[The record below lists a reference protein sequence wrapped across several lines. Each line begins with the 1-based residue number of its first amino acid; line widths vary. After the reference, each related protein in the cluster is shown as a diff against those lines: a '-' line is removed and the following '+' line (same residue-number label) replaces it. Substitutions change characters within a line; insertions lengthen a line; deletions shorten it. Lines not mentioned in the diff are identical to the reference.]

1 MPGVQ
6 PHRKKVKHFHE
17 RGDLHELTFSC
28 YRRIKL
34 LTNNPWR
41 AKLSQ
46 SIDEACQAVG
56 CFLAAF
62 VYMPEHVHL
71 LVWGIKAQED
81 VSELL
86 SRIKQPVSVQVHAD
100 LAQRPGRLLSR
111 LIVRDRPGRQI
122 FRFWQEGPGFDRNL
136 FTASAVQ
143 ASIDYIHNN
152 PVARGLCPKA
162 RDWRWSSARF
172 YESDGKLFDPLHP
185 KITPLP
191 AEFWHAS

>member
-1 MPGVQ
+1 MPGIQ

-28 YRRIKL
+28 YRRMKL

-71 LVWGIKAQED
+71 PVWGIKAQED

-100 LAQRPGRLLSR
+100 LAQQPGRLLPR
-111 LIVRDRPGRQI
+111 LIVRDRPVALNLSTWLVHIENGFIPFDGWRCSSTTFGVRPVWNVSSGPWRDLTPDPFPLFLDRSRPAGERGGGGR
-122 FRFWQEGPGFDRNL
+122 
-136 FTASAVQ
+136 
-143 ASIDYIHNN
+143 
-152 PVARGLCPKA
+152 RG
-162 RDWRWSSARF
+162 RD
-172 YESDGKLFDPLHP
+172 
-185 KITPLP
+185 
-191 AEFWHAS
+191 